1 MRAFGLLFLL
11 AGCLLL
17 MWPMLSGLLHIRFR
31 IPDNQMLG
39 GLLLMLGVIALVLTR
54 NHRSP

>member
-17 MWPMLSGLLHIRFR
+17 M
-31 IPDNQMLG
+31 
-39 GLLLMLGVIALVLTR
+39 LGVIALVLTR
-54 NHRSP
+54 HHTSR